1 MDFLITESQL
11 QLILLEQ
18 SDSKLTS
25 NMKQLF
31 SFTNNMVNKVIKNYG
46 LNIKMLLTWGT
57 AVGGLVMPLDNFIKE
72 GGFNLSEKERM
83 LVLAGVAFTIF
94 FENKRGISSILKKI
108 KEEGLQEIFDKVL
121 NKGVELKTSFSRFL
135 ESCNITSGAVLD
147 TVAYSFLIPI
157 IADIYSVSTQ
167 TSNPTEAAILITERL
182 VASAVVVLSKEII
195 SAGLKKIIKKFK

>member
-94 FENKRGISSILKKI
+94 FENKRGGSPR
-108 KEEGLQEIFDKVL
+108 
-121 NKGVELKTSFSRFL
+121 SF
-135 ESCNITSGAVLD
+135 
-147 TVAYSFLIPI
+147 
-157 IADIYSVSTQ
+157 
-167 TSNPTEAAILITERL
+167 
-182 VASAVVVLSKEII
+182 
-195 SAGLKKIIKKFK
+195 